1 MVAISVYRGN
11 LHRVPDDVPRRW
23 RMPPPRFSLSDF
35 RSLLNRRSAAL
46 NYHHNRSDPIPNPN
60 PNHDSSPPKP
70 ELTEEDEKIEEGKD
84 EVGVKDEDC
93 EMGEGDVEVG
103 RGGDEVMREEEEEKV
118 LDVVVEVEV
127 GKDGSV
133 EVFRG
138 EETATATATTVV
150 AVQEPTEGM
159 DRSDTME
166 ETHKRKREVEEKLQ
180 LLNAKKHNLVQA
192 LKQILNAEEELQ
204 RRSTAQT
211 IRPQLQV
218 DVISAEGTEVDD
230 KSITNQQSRPLL
242 RMNSSSPSPSSD
254 SALRRI
260 PYFQHNMAT
269 NTPRA
274 GMAATPS
281 PSRFA
286 QHGNPGQ
293 SANPPTV
300 SIPGANY
307 IASSPSPAASGGT
320 PCFRDARHPSPWS

>member
-35 RSLLNRRSAAL
+35 RSLLHRRSAAL
-46 NYHHNRSDPIPNPN
+46 NHRHHSSSDPIPN

-70 ELTEEDEKIEEGKD
+70 ELTEEDEKIEEVKD

-93 EMGEGDVEVG
+93 EMGEGDEEVG

-118 LDVVVEVEV
+118 LDVVM
-127 GKDGSV
+127 GKDGRV
-133 EVFRG
+133 EVFRV
-138 EETATATATTVV
+138 EETATATATAVV
-150 AVQEPTEGM
+150 SVQEPAEGM
-159 DRSDTME
+159 DISDTME
-166 ETHKRKREVEEKLQ
+166 ETRKRKREVEEKLQ

-192 LKQILNAEEELQ
+192 LKQILNAEEELK
-204 RRSTAQT
+204 RRSTSQA
-211 IRPQLQV
+211 IRPPIQLQV
-218 DVISAEGTEVDD
+218 DVIGAEDAEADD
-230 KSITNQQSRPLL
+230 KLINNQQSRSLL
-242 RMNSSSPSPSSD
+242 RMNCSSPSPSPSSD
-254 SALRRI
+254 SALRRT

-274 GMAATPS
+274 GTAATPS

-286 QHGNPGQ
+286 QYGNPGQ
-293 SANPPTV
+293 SANPPTI

-320 PCFRDARHPSPWS
+320 PGFSDARHLSPWG